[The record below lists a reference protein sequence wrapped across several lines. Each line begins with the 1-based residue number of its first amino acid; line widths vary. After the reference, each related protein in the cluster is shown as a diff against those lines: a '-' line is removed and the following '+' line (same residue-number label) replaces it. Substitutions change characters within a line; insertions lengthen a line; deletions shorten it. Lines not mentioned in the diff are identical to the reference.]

1 MDFETLVQT
10 RRSIRGYKPDP
21 VPRAVIEEII
31 GLAKAAPS
39 SMNTQPWHV
48 HVLTGAPLEFFPLD
62 PVSMFISQVGV
73 NPRAPHPNAAL
84 MAANFMISREAQQF
98 AAKTGRLPTR
108 DDVEPTP
115 KDAFTRLRAK
125 TVIPILLNG
134 EEARAAAKVYD
145 EIFKKR

>member
-1 MDFETLVQT
+1 MGLMMFNNHTVISARKGAPSDWTPLE
-10 RRSIRGYKPDP
+10 P
-21 VPRAVIEEII
+21 VPVAFDSLGIM
-31 GLAKAAPS
+31 K
-39 SMNTQPWHV
+39 
-48 HVLTGAPLEFFPLD
+48 D
-62 PVSMFISQVGV
+62 
-73 NPRAPHPNAAL
+73 APHPNAAL

-115 KDAFTRLRAK
+115 KDAFTRLRSK